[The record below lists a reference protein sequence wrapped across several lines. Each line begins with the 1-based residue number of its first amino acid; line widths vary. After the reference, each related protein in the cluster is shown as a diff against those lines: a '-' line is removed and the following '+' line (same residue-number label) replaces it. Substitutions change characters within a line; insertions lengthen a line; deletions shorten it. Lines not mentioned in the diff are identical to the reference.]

1 MDLSAADR
9 RKQRDNIVCLEHFYQ
24 WHNFM
29 VHGDKT
35 GLFIDGDIGI
45 FLDYVI
51 NGIIDRCF
59 IGNRHFNA
67 IGFGN
72 NAVHTKKLD
81 CDV

>member
-1 MDLSAADR
+1 
-9 RKQRDNIVCLEHFYQ
+9 
-24 WHNFM
+24 M
-29 VHGDKT
+29 VHSSKD
-35 GLFIDGDIGI
+35 GLFIDVDAGI

-67 IGFGN
+67 IGIGN
-72 NAVHTKKLD
+72 NAVHPKKLD